1 MDIGAPKRR
10 DQYVVIRGLTRDASG
25 SGSGDRDWI
34 GWMLKDEPEVSES
47 QVSSPPRLVPRLLLP
62 PLALSHDTHDP
73 LYAYDSHAAVMA
85 TTTTQILFNSPA
97 LHSLKRDQLVKLCKI
112 HSIKA
117 NGKNVELIRRLKQ
130 RAQELPPDAA
140 LPDDDD
146 EDPFHAMDIDD
157 GAPADSDAG
166 TDVDMQPGYGMDSE
180 DSEMQDVVLT
190 SRFSIPRP
198 SEQWEIVMED
208 IAEADET
215 MGTASSKDSLRTA
228 LGGEF
233 GTHSSKERAGDCE
246 LCPADKDTEFCEER
260 HILVLL
266 LENIQSTTTA
276 GENV

>member
-1 MDIGAPKRR
+1 
-10 DQYVVIRGLTRDASG
+10 
-25 SGSGDRDWI
+25 
-34 GWMLKDEPEVSES
+34 
-47 QVSSPPRLVPRLLLP
+47 
-62 PLALSHDTHDP
+62 
-73 LYAYDSHAAVMA
+73 MA

-140 LPDDDD
+140 LADDYD
-146 EDPFHAMDIDD
+146 EDPFLAMDIDD
-157 GAPADSDAG
+157 GAPADSDPG
-166 TDVDMQPGYGMDSE
+166 TDVDMQPGYGLDSE

-233 GTHSSKERAGDCE
+233 GTHSSKGKC
-246 LCPADKDTEFCEER
+246 LSSSVFCARVRVHFRDSLKTSEAPYTLSGGQR
-260 HILVLL
+260 HGFL
-266 LENIQSTTTA
+266 
-276 GENV
+276 